1 MRRTARHLPLAAALL
16 AFAPLGA
23 SEPTAAQKLGRLLG
37 RCEIALAEDWRDATA
52 ADYAD
57 PTWTAWSQRTGS
69 ATPWR
74 AEADFDG
81 DGRSDVAR
89 VLIHRRDPG
98 RWMMGVEFGMAAGED
113 CFDKRRPRRFQI
125 SDDAHGRHALAGVL
139 ALPKGGD
146 RLVCHA
152 AGDAP
157 LICRAPDDAAFA
169 ARPGAALLTF
179 DAQPSYVSGYFWRA
193 MRSDGGS
200 PGGWSPAP
208 AEDAAAFWRL
218 DFEPMRTEVDAG
230 AVLASLQASAQDA
243 KTGDR
248 VDAAARK
255 AVVAEF
261 NAAWAALERAPR
273 SRSVQSTHTGAAAP
287 VVFMTIERL
296 APDRRRVVI
305 GGDAGS
311 SGIETIR
318 IGARQWLRTQGGAW
332 NESAAEAEAEPAGG
346 IVGAE
351 TIRGVR
357 VEQRNGRAVK
367 VLELEQTMG
376 AATLR
381 RTLAI
386 DVARRLPL
394 QIVDGSAESPQVM
407 TTDFDYDTPV
417 SIEAP

>member
-1 MRRTARHLPLAAALL
+1 MHRTARHLPLAAALL
-16 AFAPLGA
+16 AFTPLGA
-23 SEPTAAQKLGRLLG
+23 SEPTAAQKLGKLLG
-37 RCEIALAEDWRDATA
+37 SCEIALAEDWRDATA

-57 PTWTAWSQRTGS
+57 PAWAAWSQRTGS

-81 DGRSDVAR
+81 DGRTDVAR
-89 VLIHRRDPG
+89 VLIHRRDAG
-98 RWMMGVEFGMAAGED
+98 RWMMGVKFGMAAGED
-113 CFDKRRPRRFQI
+113 CLDKHRPRRFQL
-125 SDDAHGRHALAGVL
+125 SDDGHGQHALAGVL
-139 ALPKGGD
+139 ALPKGSD
-146 RLVCHA
+146 RIVCHA

-157 LICRAPDDAAFA
+157 LICHTPDDDAFA

-200 PGGWSPAP
+200 PSGWSPTP

-230 AVLASLQASAQDA
+230 AMLASLQASAQDA
-243 KTGDR
+243 KPGDR

-273 SRSVQSTHTGAAAP
+273 SRSVQSTRNGAGQP
-287 VVFMTIERL
+287 TVLFVRERL
-296 APDRRRVVI
+296 APDRLRVAI
-305 GGDAGS
+305 GRDDGS
-311 SGIETIR
+311 RIETIR
-318 IGARQWLRTQGGAW
+318 IGARQWLRAPGGEWSETA
-332 NESAAEAEAEPAGG
+332 AEAEPAMPAG

-357 VEQRNGRAVK
+357 TEQRNGRAVK

-381 RTLAI
+381 RTLVI
-386 DVARRLPL
+386 DVARTLPL
-394 QIVDGSAESPQVM
+394 QIVDGQIDSPQVM